1 MNESRLEGRGGAAGM
16 ASIRVL
22 IVDDHQ
28 LIREGLQKVLS
39 LQEGIEVV
47 GEAATGEE
55 ALRLAREL
63 QPDVV
68 LLDINL
74 PGLDGLKV
82 CRLLREEELAKVIA
96 LTVYDDDDHV
106 FAAVKAGAAGY
117 LLKDVSPD
125 ELARAIRAVAAGEA
139 VMHPRVTRKVMREFN
154 RLSRELEAFTGASL
168 TAREVEVLRLVA
180 MGCSNKDIA
189 ARLYISQ
196 KTVKNH
202 ISNILRKLE
211 VEDRTQAAVWAVKA
225 NLLDQR
231 PGQS

>member
-1 MNESRLEGRGGAAGM
+1 MS
-16 ASIRVL
+16 SIRVL

-39 LQEGIEVV
+39 LQEGIAVV

-63 QPDVV
+63 RPDVV

-74 PGLDGLKV
+74 PGMDGVKV
-82 CRLLREEELAKVIA
+82 CEALRDEGIAGVIA
-96 LTVYDDDDHV
+96 LTVYDDEHV

-117 LLKDVSPD
+117 LLKDVNPD

-139 VMHPRVTRKVMREFN
+139 IMHPRVTRKVMREFN
-154 RLSRELEAFTGASL
+154 RLSREIEALTGVPL

-180 MGCSNKDIA
+180 MGYSNKDIA
-189 ARLYISQ
+189 AKLFISQ

-202 ISNILRKLE
+202 ITNILRKLE

-225 NLLDQR
+225 NLL
-231 PGQS
+231 

>member
-1 MNESRLEGRGGAAGM
+1 MS
-16 ASIRVL
+16 SIRVL

-39 LQEGIEVV
+39 LQEGIAVV

-63 QPDVV
+63 RPDVV

-74 PGLDGLKV
+74 PGMDGVKV
-82 CRLLREEELAKVIA
+82 CEALRDEGIAGVIA
-96 LTVYDDDDHV
+96 LTVYDDDEHV

-117 LLKDVSPD
+117 LLKDVNPD

-139 VMHPRVTRKVMREFN
+139 IMHPRVTRKVMREFN
-154 RLSRELEAFTGASL
+154 RLSREIEALTGVPL

-180 MGCSNKDIA
+180 MGYSNKDIA
-189 ARLYISQ
+189 AKLFISQ

-202 ISNILRKLE
+202 ITNILRKLE

-225 NLLDQR
+225 NLL
-231 PGQS
+231 